1 MKKSWRILKPNEQ
14 DADARGKCALAIM
27 TKVPR
32 AGEVKTRLTP
42 PLTPEEAAT
51 LNSCFLRDI
60 ATAITLADHGA
71 QGIACYT
78 PVGAEESYRDILPD
92 NFQLIAQHAGS
103 LEERLIQATND
114 LFSVG
119 FGSVC
124 LIASDSPTV
133 PAAVFAEAARILSR
147 PRDGVVLGPS
157 NDGGYYLIGLKKA
170 HPRVFAEI
178 DWSTD
183 RVLKQTMSRSVE
195 LTLPVHLLAAS
206 FDVDDRASLHRLCD
220 ELLGRDELTAQD
232 IAPATRAFLGNLI
245 AHEGHERI
253 WPERPFNSAVQ

>member
-1 MKKSWRILKPNEQ
+1 VKKSWRILNPNQQ
-14 DADARGKCALAIM
+14 DADARGKCALTIM

-32 AGEVKTRLTP
+32 AGKVKTRLTP
-42 PLTPEEAAT
+42 PLAPEEAAA

-60 ATAITLADHGA
+60 ATAITLAGHGA
-71 QGIACYT
+71 QGIACYA
-78 PVGAEESYRDILPD
+78 PVGAEESYRHILPD
-92 NFQLIAQHAGS
+92 NFQLLVQRTGS
-103 LEERLIQATND
+103 LEDRMVQATND

-133 PAAVFAEAARILSR
+133 PAAVFAEATRILSW
-147 PRDGVVLGPS
+147 PKDGVLLGPS

-170 HPRVFAEI
+170 HPRMFAEI

-195 LTLPVHLLAAS
+195 LKLPVHLLAAS

-220 ELLGRDELTAQD
+220 ELLGRDELTAQN
-232 IAPATRAFLGNLI
+232 IAPATRGFLRNLI
-245 AHEGHERI
+245 AHEGRERI
-253 WPERPFNSAVQ
+253 WPEATLHFKG

>member
-1 MKKSWRILKPNEQ
+1 MEKSWRILNPNQQ
-14 DADARGKCALAIM
+14 DAAARGKCALAIM

-32 AGEVKTRLTP
+32 AGKVKTRLTP
-42 PLTPEEAAT
+42 PLTSEEAAA

-60 ATAITLADHGA
+60 ATAITMVGHGA

-78 PVGAEESYRDILPD
+78 PVGAEESYRRILPD
-92 NFQLIAQHAGS
+92 NFQLLVQCTGS
-103 LEERLIQATND
+103 LEDRMVQATND

-133 PAAVFAEAARILSR
+133 PAAVFAEAARILSW
-147 PRDGVVLGPS
+147 PKDGVVLGPS

-170 HPRVFAEI
+170 HHRMFAEI

-195 LTLPVHLLAAS
+195 LKLPVHLLAAS

-220 ELLGRDELTAQD
+220 ELLGRDELTAQN
-232 IAPATRAFLGNLI
+232 IAPATRGFLRNLI
-245 AHEGHERI
+245 AHEGRERI
-253 WPERPFNSAVQ
+253 WPEATLHFNG

>member
-92 NFQLIAQHAGS
+92 NFQLIAQHAG
-103 LEERLIQATND
+103 
-114 LFSVG
+114 
-119 FGSVC
+119 
-124 LIASDSPTV
+124 
-133 PAAVFAEAARILSR
+133 
-147 PRDGVVLGPS
+147 
-157 NDGGYYLIGLKKA
+157 
-170 HPRVFAEI
+170 
-178 DWSTD
+178 
-183 RVLKQTMSRSVE
+183 
-195 LTLPVHLLAAS
+195 
-206 FDVDDRASLHRLCD
+206 
-220 ELLGRDELTAQD
+220 
-232 IAPATRAFLGNLI
+232 
-245 AHEGHERI
+245 
-253 WPERPFNSAVQ
+253 